1 MEQELNQIIEKKVNL
16 VFENLKSIEKI
27 KEMQQVY
34 NKSIKKYLHQGEI
47 IIKKEIT
54 DHQFNLK
61 FWVTV
66 RDKEKIGPN

>member
-1 MEQELNQIIEKKVNL
+1 MEQELKQSIEKKVNL

-34 NKSIKKYLHQGEI
+34 NKSNKKYLHQGEI

-54 DHQFNLK
+54 DHQFNQK

-66 RDKEKIGPN
+66 RD